1 MWLGGSLQENP
12 KRFWSYI
19 KHLWSENFGIP
30 ILRQWHSIF
39 ISDKDNAEALK
50 DYFQSVFT
58 KDNGLLPAFSPST
71 LAYINNMRDIVF
83 PQWCSQTTCL
93 IKSIEV
99 SWPRWYLTTLPTWPI
114 RWDFKHFDIHFLTRL
129 WHRHLTKRLVLTAM
143 VVPVHKKLSK
153 ENPANYRRI
162 SLTCLCSKVME
173 HIVLSNLNK
182 HLSENNI
189 FVSSAIWLPG
199 QHLKSALRSWCP
211 SVGFLEGFRQSL
223 PY

>member
-1 MWLGGSLQENP
+1 MLKLIIWNDFMLWQVWKIFRSFQHKVVLHQRLPVNHHITGFFLFN
-12 KRFWSYI
+12 
-19 KHLWSENFGIP
+19 HLPPCSSCFIC
-30 ILRQWHSIF
+30 SISF
-39 ISDKDNAEALK
+39 
-50 DYFQSVFT
+50 
-58 KDNGLLPAFSPST
+58 T

-83 PQWCSQTTCL
+83 SPNGVLKQLASLNPSKSAGLDGISPRCL
-93 IKSIEV
+93 RDLSAEV
-99 SWPRWYLTTLPTWPI
+99 
-114 RWDFKHFDIHFLTRL
+114 FKHFDIHFPTRL
-129 WHRHLTKRLVLTAM
+129 WHRHLNKRLVLTAM

-211 SVGFLEGFRQSL
+211 SAGFLEGFRQSL